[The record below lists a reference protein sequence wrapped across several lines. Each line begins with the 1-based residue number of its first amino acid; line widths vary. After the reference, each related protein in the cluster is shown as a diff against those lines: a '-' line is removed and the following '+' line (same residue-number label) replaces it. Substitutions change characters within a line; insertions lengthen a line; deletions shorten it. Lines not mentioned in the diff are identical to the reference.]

1 MPIEKLRII
10 VLGLAIVWPVA
21 ASASAVER
29 TWTDSS
35 GKFTFRG
42 ELIDATGG
50 VVRLKTSDGRV
61 IATPLS
67 RLSQADQQY
76 VRLQTAAPQEQ
87 AAAARPTITGPTPA
101 VIEFQSGS
109 KVEGRITAWNDQRLS
124 FVATVGGRDF
134 TREYPL
140 DKILAVTIGGTRHVL
155 GQPAGGG
162 DGPSGGSASPRRGA
176 ISAPGNSRTRTEVEA
191 LIDQQGRT
199 QPDWWDSVPLSFP
212 KTLDL
217 SWPTKPPG
225 NWNAQR
231 NVGQYVWDV
240 INPNPGKWREGIRL
254 MHHLLELH
262 AADPE
267 KRQRAMLQLGG
278 MYDELEQD
286 YARAAFWY
294 RQAGIDR
301 DPNTPTTT
309 KLAECYWKLGSKPMA
324 MELIAKSTV
333 YYSTIKLLADMGET
347 EPALRYADAGLRGSF
362 ADLAGLYAGDA
373 CRMAG
378 QYQRAIGY
386 YERVLQVK
394 PVGKAAQR
402 IQRNHT
408 RARANIESIKLFD
421 TLDLGKVPDGTY
433 QATSP
438 AYAGDL
444 RIAVMVAGGRIL
456 LVEVTDHKEKQF
468 YSSIKDTTRKIVEQQ
483 SVKGVDATSG
493 ATITSEAILNATAK
507 ALAGAM
513 R

>member
-1 MPIEKLRII
+1 MMLVEKSRIA
-10 VLGLAIVWPVA
+10 VLGTMVWLLMGVA
-21 ASASAVER
+21 FAAER

-35 GKFTFRG
+35 GSYTFRG
-42 ELIDATGG
+42 ELVDATGG
-50 VVRLKTSDGRV
+50 IVRLKTSDGRV
-61 IATPLS
+61 IAVPLS

-76 VRLQTAAPQEQ
+76 IRQQ
-87 AAAARPTITGPTPA
+87 AAAPGERTAASRPTITRPTPA
-101 VIEFQSGS
+101 VIEFQSGA
-109 KVEGRITAWNDQRLS
+109 KVEGRVTAWDDERIL
-124 FVATVGGRDF
+124 FVATVGGREF

-140 DKILAVTIGGTRHVL
+140 DKILAVTVGGIRHVL
-155 GQPAGGG
+155 GQAAGGG
-162 DGPSGGSASPRRGA
+162 GGAYGGSASPGRGTA
-176 ISAPGNSRTRTEVEA
+176 SAPRQSRTRTEVQA
-191 LIDQQGRT
+191 LIDQQGRA
-199 QPDWWDSVPLSFP
+199 QPDWWESVPLSFP
-212 KTLDL
+212 QTLDL
-217 SWPTKPPG
+217 SWPEKPSG

-262 AADPE
+262 ASDRE

-278 MYDELEQD
+278 MYHGLEQD

-294 RQAGIDR
+294 RQAGADR
-301 DPNTPTTT
+301 DSNTPTAT

-324 MELIAKSTV
+324 TELIAKGTV

-347 EPALRYADAGLRGSF
+347 DQALRYADAGLRGSF

-373 CRMAG
+373 CRVAG

-394 PVGKAAQR
+394 PVGKTAER
-402 IQRNHT
+402 VKRNHT

-421 TLDLGKVPDGTY
+421 TLDLGRVPDGTY
-433 QATSP
+433 QASSP

-444 RIAVMVAGGRIL
+444 RIAVTVAGGRIQS
-456 LVEVTDHKEKQF
+456 VEVTDHKEKQF
-468 YSSIKDTTRKIVEQQ
+468 YSSIKETTRKIVEQQ